1 MLSNPSTSKALTS
14 PCTRFQTKARKWTR
28 DVKAMNLQPGA
39 MDVVLD
45 DLNFAPE
52 KTMIWANHLISFVS
66 DFLLAQ

>member
-1 MLSNPSTSKALTS
+1 
-14 PCTRFQTKARKWTR
+14 
-28 DVKAMNLQPGA
+28 MNLQPGA

>member
-1 MLSNPSTSKALTS
+1 
-14 PCTRFQTKARKWTR
+14 
-28 DVKAMNLQPGA
+28 MNLQPGA

-45 DLNFAPE
+45 DLNSAPE